1 MGKGIYNSGI
11 YPNGGIYAE
20 GAPGVSIDGKVY
32 KTKKIGN
39 LIWTIENLAVETS
52 GSETRPSHTNFG
64 CYYPHSDVSLIE
76 GKLNSGWRVPSQ
88 VDFQDLVDACNS
100 DVLAAQSTGYSLWP
114 NATNSSGFAA
124 VPSRTSSNSESQLD
138 RSILWSSTI
147 TISETI
153 AALIG
158 SSSFQFPPYAF
169 GENLKV
175 CVRVCKS
182 VKPKN
187 LFDKASAHL
196 IEGYCGTVGADFII
210 DVNHSSQRSLVV
222 PITDEMK
229 GKVLRF
235 SCDLGDDVSNRWI
248 CGQVDEIPESGRTT
262 YGSGSVLM
270 TAGLKQSASRCF
282 SDSIRAVGEFNY
294 IVFFF
299 SSGLSDLTKFINSL
313 MICEDGN
320 YYPYKNF

>member
-1 MGKGIYNSGI
+1 MGKGIYKSGI
-11 YPNGGIYAE
+11 YPDGGVYAE
-20 GAPGVSIDGKVY
+20 GASGVLIDGKVY

-39 LIWTIENLAVETS
+39 LIWTIENLALETS
-52 GSETRPSHTNFG
+52 ESETRPTHINFG

-76 GKLNSGWRVPSQ
+76 NKLNSGWRVPSQ
-88 VDFQDLVDACNS
+88 ADFQNLVDACSSN
-100 DVLAAQSTGYSLWP
+100 VFAAQSTGYSLWP

-124 VPSRTSSNSESQLD
+124 VPNRTVSNSEAQLD
-138 RSILWSSTI
+138 RSILWTSTI
-147 TISETI
+147 TLNENI

-158 SSSFQFPPYAF
+158 SSSFQFPPYSF
-169 GENLKV
+169 NETLKV
-175 CVRVCKS
+175 CVRACKS

-187 LFDKASAHL
+187 LFNKTAAYL

-210 DVNHSSQRSLVV
+210 DVNHSSQSSLVI
-222 PITDEMK
+222 PITNEMQ

-248 CGQVDEIPESGRTT
+248 CGQVNEIPESGRAT

-270 TAGLKQSASRCF
+270 TSGLKQSASRCF
-282 SDSIRAVGEFNY
+282 ADSIRAVGEFNY